1 MEFSIQKVDGIF
13 HPRMESGWNCGW
25 KDGMD
30 GTRMEFSIHW
40 IENRMES
47 CELVKMNSEIEEH
60 MKFLK
65 NSYLWQMAK
74 KLFFVRELPG
84 IRVAMR
90 SGHLGILPGTK

>member
-13 HPRMESGWNCGW
+13 HPRMESGWNCGWNKNGW

-47 CELVKMNSEIEEH
+47 CELVKMNSEIEER

-74 KLFFVRELPG
+74 KLFFL
-84 IRVAMR
+84 
-90 SGHLGILPGTK
+90 SGNFLA